1 MPLRLAIAQIRP
13 KKGDY
18 AENLRRIGGVLAQLA
33 GLERPPPNWAWVPAP
48 PAVAQ
53 PAAIY

>member
-33 GLERPPPNWAWVPAP
+33 GLERPPQLVVLPEAGPSRFP
-48 PAVAQ
+48 G
-53 PAAIY
+53 